1 MGKYQTYINFAI
13 RSGAIIYGLD
23 NILQSNKKIF
33 LIIIDKTF
41 NEKNRVKLDTLQ
53 KEKKCD
59 VVVQNEDTL
68 VDVVNK
74 MGVKVIAI
82 TNKELAKAILLSEK
96 VHK

>member
-1 MGKYQTYINFAI
+1 MGKYLTYINFAI

>member
-1 MGKYQTYINFAI
+1 MDKYQTYINFAI

-41 NEKNRVKLDTLQ
+41 NEKNRAKLDTLQ
-53 KEKKCD
+53 KEKRCD

-74 MGVKVIAI
+74 VGVKVIAI

-96 VHK
+96 VLK

>member
-1 MGKYQTYINFAI
+1 MDRYQTYINFAI
-13 RSGAIIYGLD
+13 RSGVIIYGLD

-74 MGVKVIAI
+74 VGVKVIAI

>member
-1 MGKYQTYINFAI
+1 MDKYQTYINFAI
-13 RSGAIIYGLD
+13 RSGTIIYGLD
-23 NILQSNKKIF
+23 NILQSNKKNF

-41 NEKNRVKLDTLQ
+41 NEKNRAKLDTLQ

-74 MGVKVIAI
+74 VGVKVIAI

>member
-1 MGKYQTYINFAI
+1 MDRYQTYINFAI
-13 RSGAIIYGLD
+13 RSGVIIYGLD
-23 NILQSNKKIF
+23 NILQSNKKNF

-41 NEKNRVKLDTLQ
+41 NEKNRAKLDTLQ

-74 MGVKVIAI
+74 VGVKVIAI